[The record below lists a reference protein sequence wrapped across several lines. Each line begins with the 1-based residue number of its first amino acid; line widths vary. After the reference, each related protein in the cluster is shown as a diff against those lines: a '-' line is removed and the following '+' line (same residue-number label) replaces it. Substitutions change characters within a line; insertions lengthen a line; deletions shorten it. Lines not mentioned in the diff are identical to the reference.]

1 MLGLHSFLKQKRPG
15 PKLRELVGARDC
27 RIAASLRV
35 EWTCWWLEWV
45 AWRWL
50 RGMPPR
56 GSCHVSLWG
65 GTANTSIQ
73 HTHFSRCRG
82 GAGPWRAWPALLI
95 NSLKEPV
102 HWLKKELM
110 PAPCA
115 LPLPPSLRR
124 RVVPQ
129 RTRRLE
135 LDTSMVAG
143 EGASLCL
150 EGLVVHLIVP
160 DPHRVREV
168 AQLVRCPSR
177 QVRDDLLWDA
187 LNGEHAQ

>member
-56 GSCHVSLWG
+56 GSCHVSLRG

-124 RVVPQ
+124 PR
-129 RTRRLE
+129 
-135 LDTSMVAG
+135 
-143 EGASLCL
+143 GASAYTTRARRRIHGGGGRRESLP
-150 EGLVVHLIVP
+150 GRP
-160 DPHRVREV
+160 RRPSHRPRPTPRARGCPTRAPSV
-168 AQLVRCPSR
+168 AAGTR
-177 QVRDDLLWDA
+177 
-187 LNGEHAQ
+187 